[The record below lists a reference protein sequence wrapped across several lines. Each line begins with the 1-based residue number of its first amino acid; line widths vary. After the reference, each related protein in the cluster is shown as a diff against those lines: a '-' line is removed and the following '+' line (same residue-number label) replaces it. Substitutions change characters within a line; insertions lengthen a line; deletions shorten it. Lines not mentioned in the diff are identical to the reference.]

1 MADTPVHDDT
11 MLLPGAVA
19 EPAGGQQTAPLGG
32 RLPADALVDGVKI
45 GEYRVERLLG
55 EGGMGQVYA
64 AKQPVIG
71 KRVAIKI
78 LKTAFSND
86 AELVRRFLGEARA
99 VNKIGHPNII
109 DIFSFGQLPDGRQYF
124 VMEFLEGETLGER
137 ILREPL
143 ETEESQRLLLQACN
157 ALEAAHR
164 ERVVHRDLK
173 PDNLWIA
180 RPKHGQSFI
189 KVLDFGIAKLIETE
203 MVNVT
208 QTGVTMGTPMYMSP
222 EQCIGQNVDHRTDIY
237 AMGAMLYQV
246 FAGRL
251 PFDGRTF
258 AEVVAQQLTAVPQ
271 PPSQY
276 RPMSAPLEKLI
287 LGCLEKDAAKRPQSA
302 AELAILLEAALNPNA
317 PQALPMART
326 VALDLSALPAG
337 PVETRQGFAQH
348 EEKEKERERARD
360 KRAHYDPPAEGAE
373 AVVARPRRLGLL
385 VALAAGGVAIV
396 ITLVLLFGGG
406 SKKVVV
412 SSAPAPVQVASPPP
426 AAPPVVAPTPP
437 PAAPAPPPATV
448 ASPAPPVETVAPP
461 ARTPGRTGKH
471 NHAAD
476 DRPPSSPSS
485 PSPSPG
491 KRRRVDDPGLVK
503 DNPY

>member
-19 EPAGGQQTAPLGG
+19 EPANGQNTAPLGG
-32 RLPADALVDGVKI
+32 RLPADVLTEGVKI
-45 GEYRVERLLG
+45 GEYRVEKLLG

-137 ILREPL
+137 IAREPL
-143 ETEESQRLLLQACN
+143 APEEAKRLLTQACN

-164 ERVVHRDLK
+164 EKVVHRDLK

-180 RPKHGQSFI
+180 KPKHGESFI

-203 MVNVT
+203 LVNVT

-222 EQCIGQNVDHRTDIY
+222 EQCLGQNVDHRTDIY
-237 AMGAMLYQV
+237 AMGAMLYQI

-258 AEVVAQQLTAVPQ
+258 AEVVAQQLTAVPG
-271 PPSQY
+271 PPSQF
-276 RPMSAPLEKLI
+276 RPMSAKLEHLI
-287 LGCLEKDAAKRPQSA
+287 LACLEKNAAKRPQTA
-302 AELAILLEAALNPNA
+302 AELAVMLEAALDPNA
-317 PQALPMART
+317 AQTQSPVMART
-326 VALDLSALPAG
+326 VALDLSAIPPG
-337 PVETRQGFAQH
+337 PVETRQGFAGH
-348 EEKEKERERARD
+348 EAKEKSARYDAPVVRDRA
-360 KRAHYDPPAEGAE
+360 APGPA
-373 AVVARPRRLGLL
+373 PRRLG
-385 VALAAGGVAIV
+385 ALIAVAAGGLALV
-396 ITLVLLFGGG
+396 ITAIILLTGG
-406 SKKVVV
+406 SKKPVV
-412 SSAPAPVQVASPPP
+412 SAPPPPP
-426 AAPPVVAPTPP
+426 AKIELPQAPPPPSPASTATTQSPPAVEKQAPPTPP
-437 PAAPAPPPATV
+437 PETPPP
-448 ASPAPPVETVAPP
+448 P
-461 ARTPGRTGKH
+461 RTTRKRS
-471 NHAAD
+471 HAAEESGPTT
-476 DRPPSSPSS
+476 PPP
-485 PSPSPG
+485 

>member
-1 MADTPVHDDT
+1 
-11 MLLPGAVA
+11 
-19 EPAGGQQTAPLGG
+19 
-32 RLPADALVDGVKI
+32 
-45 GEYRVERLLG
+45 VEKLLG

-78 LKTAFSND
+78 LKSAFSND

-137 ILREPL
+137 IAREPL
-143 ETEESQRLLLQACN
+143 APEEAKRLLAQACN

-164 ERVVHRDLK
+164 EKVVHRDLK

-180 RPKHGQSFI
+180 RPKHGESFI
-189 KVLDFGIAKLIETE
+189 KVLDFGIAKLVETE
-203 MVNVT
+203 LVNVT

-237 AMGAMLYQV
+237 AMGAMLYQI

-258 AEVVAQQLTAVPQ
+258 AEVVAQQLTAVPG
-271 PPSQY
+271 PPSQF
-276 RPMSAPLEKLI
+276 RPMSAKLEQVI
-287 LGCLEKDAAKRPQSA
+287 LACLEKDAGKRPQTA
-302 AELAILLEAALNPNA
+302 AELAVMLEAALDPNA
-317 PQALPMART
+317 ARTQSPLART
-326 VALDLSALPAG
+326 VALDLSAIPPGA
-337 PVETRQGFAQH
+337 VETRQGFARH
-348 EEKEKERERARD
+348 EEKEKEKSARH
-360 KRAHYDPPAEGAE
+360 AALAAQGTAAPGPA
-373 AVVARPRRLGLL
+373 PRRLGTLIA
-385 VALAAGGVAIV
+385 VAAGGLAVVITAIV
-396 ITLVLLFGGG
+396 LLAGGG
-406 SKKVVV
+406 KKPVV
-412 SSAPAPVQVASPPP
+412 SAPPPPPAKVEPPQAPPPPPP
-426 AAPPVVAPTPP
+426 AANPTTQAPAAAERPAEVKPAETPP
-437 PAAPAPPPATV
+437 PPPRSIHTTKRGHAAEQTGTTPPP
-448 ASPAPPVETVAPP
+448 
-461 ARTPGRTGKH
+461 
-471 NHAAD
+471 
-476 DRPPSSPSS
+476 
-485 PSPSPG
+485 

>member
-19 EPAGGQQTAPLGG
+19 APAGGQATAPLGG
-32 RLPADALVDGVKI
+32 RLPADALSEGVQI
-45 GEYRVERLLG
+45 GEYRVEKLLG

-78 LKTAFSND
+78 LKSAFSND

-137 ILREPL
+137 IGREPL
-143 ETEESQRLLLQACN
+143 ETEEAKRLLMQACN

-164 ERVVHRDLK
+164 EKVVHRDLK

-180 RPKHGQSFI
+180 RPKHGNSFI

-237 AMGAMLYQV
+237 AMGAILYQV

-271 PPSQY
+271 PPSAY
-276 RPMSAPLEKLI
+276 RAMPAQLEQVI
-287 LGCLEKDAAKRPQSA
+287 LACLEKDAAKRPQSA
-302 AELAILLEAALNPNA
+302 AELGVMLEVALDPNHA
-317 PQALPMART
+317 SRSVPLART
-326 VALDLSALPAG
+326 VALDLSALPGG
-337 PVETRQGFAQH
+337 PVETRQGFAKH
-348 EEKEKERERARD
+348 EEKEKPAR
-360 KRAHYDPPAEGAE
+360 YQPQPE
-373 AVVARPRRLGLL
+373 VSQSIMPTPPRRLGTLIA
-385 VALAAGGVAIV
+385 VAAGGLAIV
-396 ITLVLLFGGG
+396 ITAIILLTGG
-406 SKKVVV
+406 SKKAVV
-412 SSAPAPVQVASPPP
+412 
-426 AAPPVVAPTPP
+426 TP
-437 PAAPAPPPATV
+437 PAPPPVVQPREIKPPPPPTQTV
-448 ASPAPPVETVAPP
+448 TPPPPPTVVTPPPPPPVEVTTPPTRTRGTKRQHTDEPP
-461 ARTPGRTGKH
+461 ATG
-471 NHAAD
+471 
-476 DRPPSSPSS
+476 PT
-485 PSPSPG
+485 

>member
-19 EPAGGQQTAPLGG
+19 EAANGQATSPLGG
-32 RLPADALVDGVKI
+32 RLPADALAEGVKI
-45 GEYRVERLLG
+45 GEYRVEKLLG

-78 LKTAFSND
+78 LKAAFSND

-124 VMEFLEGETLGER
+124 VMEFLEGETLSER
-137 ILREPL
+137 IAREPL
-143 ETEESQRLLLQACN
+143 EAEEAKRLLTQACN

-164 ERVVHRDLK
+164 EKVVHRDLK

-237 AMGAMLYQV
+237 AMGAMLYQI

-258 AEVVAQQLTAVPQ
+258 AEVVAQQLTAVPG

-276 RPMSAPLEKLI
+276 RPMSAKLEQLI
-287 LGCLEKDAAKRPQSA
+287 LACLEKDAAKRPQSA
-302 AELAILLEAALNPNA
+302 AELSVMLEAALDPNA
-317 PQALPMART
+317 ARTQSPMART
-326 VALDLSALPAG
+326 VALDLSAIPPGAI
-337 PVETRQGFAQH
+337 ETRQGFAGH
-348 EEKEKERERARD
+348 ETKDKPARYNPL
-360 KRAHYDPPAEGAE
+360 APSETVPPGPS
-373 AVVARPRRLGLL
+373 PRRLGTLIG
-385 VALAAGGVAIV
+385 VAAGGLAVV
-396 ITLVLLFGGG
+396 ITAIILLTGGNKKPVVTAPPPPPPKIEVAQPPPPPPPKANTTAEAPPAVDKPVTPPVEETKPPVRNTRT
-406 SKKVVV
+406 SKR
-412 SSAPAPVQVASPPP
+412 SHATEEPGTSPPP
-426 AAPPVVAPTPP
+426 
-437 PAAPAPPPATV
+437 
-448 ASPAPPVETVAPP
+448 
-461 ARTPGRTGKH
+461 R
-471 NHAAD
+471 
-476 DRPPSSPSS
+476 
-485 PSPSPG
+485 
-491 KRRRVDDPGLVK
+491 RRRVDDPGLVK

>member
-19 EPAGGQQTAPLGG
+19 EPAGAQATAPLGG
-32 RLPADALVDGVKI
+32 RLPADALTEGVKI
-45 GEYRVERLLG
+45 GEYRVDKLLG

-78 LKTAFSND
+78 LKAAFSND

-124 VMEFLEGETLGER
+124 VMEFLEGETLSER
-137 ILREPL
+137 IGREPL
-143 ETEESQRLLLQACN
+143 ETEEAKRLLLQACN

-164 ERVVHRDLK
+164 EKVVHRDLK

-180 RPKHGQSFI
+180 RPKHGLSFI

-203 MVNVT
+203 MVSVT

-237 AMGAMLYQV
+237 AMGAILYQV

-258 AEVVAQQLTAVPQ
+258 AEVVAQQLTAVPA
-271 PPSQY
+271 PPSQF
-276 RPMSAPLEKLI
+276 RAMSPALEQLI
-287 LGCLEKDAAKRPQSA
+287 LGCLEKDAAKRPQTASD
-302 AELAILLEAALNPNA
+302 LAMRLEVALDPNA
-317 PQALPMART
+317 AKLQTAAPLART
-326 VALDLSALPAG
+326 VALDLSAIPPGAI
-337 PVETRQGFAQH
+337 ETRQGFAQH
-348 EEKEKERERARD
+348 EGKEKPAR
-360 KRAHYDPPAEGAE
+360 YNPPS
-373 AVVARPRRLGLL
+373 
-385 VALAAGGVAIV
+385 ALN
-396 ITLVLLFGGG
+396 T
-406 SKKVVV
+406 
-412 SSAPAPVQVASPPP
+412 
-426 AAPPVVAPTPP
+426 
-437 PAAPAPPPATV
+437 AAPAPPRRLGTLIAVAAGGLAIVITAIILLTGGGKKPVVTAPPPPAPVRTEPSLPPPV
-448 ASPAPPVETVAPP
+448 PKAPPAAVVSPAAEVPPPPAETPAPPVRSGTHATKR
-461 ARTPGRTGKH
+461 AHTPDQPGTT
-471 NHAAD
+471 
-476 DRPPSSPSS
+476 SPTR
-485 PSPSPG
+485 
-491 KRRRVDDPGLVK
+491 RRRVDDPGLVK

>member
-1 MADTPVHDDT
+1 MADKPVHDDT

-19 EPAGGQQTAPLGG
+19 DAAPAQSTAPLGG
-32 RLPADALVDGVKI
+32 RLPADALAEGVKI

-78 LKTAFSND
+78 LKSAFSND

-143 ETEESQRLLLQACN
+143 ALDEAKRLLLQACN

-164 ERVVHRDLK
+164 EKVVHRDLK

-180 RPKHGQSFI
+180 RPKHGESFL
-189 KVLDFGIAKLIETE
+189 KVLDFGIAKLVETE

-237 AMGAMLYQV
+237 AMGAMLYQI

-271 PPSQY
+271 QPSHF
-276 RPMSAPLEKLI
+276 RPMSAALEHLI
-287 LGCLEKDAAKRPQSA
+287 LSCLEKDAAKRPQTA
-302 AELAILLEAALNPNA
+302 ADLGIMLEAALNPDGPA
-317 PQALPMART
+317 AQPMART
-326 VALDLSALPAG
+326 IALDLSALPVG
-337 PVETRQGFAQH
+337 RIETRQGFAQH
-348 EEKEKERERARD
+348 EDKPGQYQPPVGRAPSATMAVAPARRTVPLIAAAAGGLALIVLLLVLLTGGHKKAAVVVTPPPPPPPAEQPRAVKPPAPEPPPPPSQAVVSPPPEVTTPPARPPTHTA
-360 KRAHYDPPAEGAE
+360 KRAHPADDPG
-373 AVVARPRRLGLL
+373 
-385 VALAAGGVAIV
+385 
-396 ITLVLLFGGG
+396 T
-406 SKKVVV
+406 
-412 SSAPAPVQVASPPP
+412 
-426 AAPPVVAPTPP
+426 TPP
-437 PAAPAPPPATV
+437 P
-448 ASPAPPVETVAPP
+448 
-461 ARTPGRTGKH
+461 R
-471 NHAAD
+471 
-476 DRPPSSPSS
+476 
-485 PSPSPG
+485 
-491 KRRRVDDPGLVK
+491 RRRVDDPGLVK

>member
-1 MADTPVHDDT
+1 MGDKPVHDDT
-11 MLLPGAVA
+11 MLLPGAVV
-19 EPAGGQQTAPLGG
+19 EPAVAQPTSPLGG
-32 RLPADALVDGVKI
+32 RLPADALAEGVKI
-45 GEYRVERLLG
+45 GEYRVEKLLG

-78 LKTAFSND
+78 LKSAFSND

-137 ILREPL
+137 IQREPF
-143 ETEESQRLLLQACN
+143 ETEEAKRLLTQACN

-164 ERVVHRDLK
+164 EKVVHRDLK

-189 KVLDFGIAKLIETE
+189 KVLDFGIAKLVETE
-203 MVNVT
+203 IVNVT

-271 PPSQY
+271 PPSQF
-276 RPMSAPLEKLI
+276 RPMSAALERLI
-287 LGCLEKDAAKRPQSA
+287 LSCLEKDAAKRPQTA
-302 AELAILLEAALNPNA
+302 AELGIMLEAALSPGG
-317 PQALPMART
+317 PQAVPMPRT
-326 VALDLSALPAG
+326 VALDLSALPG
-337 PVETRQGFAQH
+337 GQIETRQGFAGL
-348 EEKEKERERARD
+348 EAKAKENPATY
-360 KRAHYDPPAEGAE
+360 HPPAMTEPPE
-373 AVVARPRRLGLL
+373 APPRRLGLL
-385 VALAAGGVAIV
+385 VGVGAVGLAILIAAVVALSGGH
-396 ITLVLLFGGG
+396 
-406 SKKVVV
+406 KKAVVTT
-412 SSAPAPVQVASPPP
+412 PPEPPP
-426 AAPPVVAPTPP
+426 APRIEPPPPKPQPTPP
-437 PAAPAPPPATV
+437 TTTANPAETPPATPPPREPPTTTAHDSPVHPPRVGKHPRPGDEPPPAT
-448 ASPAPPVETVAPP
+448 PP
-461 ARTPGRTGKH
+461 R
-471 NHAAD
+471 
-476 DRPPSSPSS
+476 
-485 PSPSPG
+485 
-491 KRRRVDDPGLVK
+491 RRRVDDPGLVK

>member
-19 EPAGGQQTAPLGG
+19 APAGGQSTQPLGG
-32 RLPADALVDGVKI
+32 RLPADALAEGVQI
-45 GEYRVERLLG
+45 GEYRVEKLLG

-78 LKTAFSND
+78 LKSAFSND

-137 ILREPL
+137 IGREPL
-143 ETEESQRLLLQACN
+143 ETEEAKRLLMQACN

-164 ERVVHRDLK
+164 EKVVHRDLK

-180 RPKHGQSFI
+180 RPKHGSSFI

-237 AMGAMLYQV
+237 AMGAILYQV

-271 PPSQY
+271 PPSAY
-276 RPMSAPLEKLI
+276 RAMPAPLEHLI
-287 LGCLEKDAAKRPQSA
+287 LACLEKDASKRPQSA
-302 AELAILLEAALNPNA
+302 SELGVMLEVALDPNQASRSA
-317 PQALPMART
+317 PLART
-326 VALDLSALPAG
+326 VALDLSALPAAAAAI
-337 PVETRQGFAQH
+337 ETRQGFAKH
-348 EEKEKERERARD
+348 EEKDKPARFQ
-360 KRAHYDPPAEGAE
+360 PPAPSPLSQSAMP
-373 AVVARPRRLGLL
+373 VPPRRLGTLIA
-385 VALAAGGVAIV
+385 VGAGGLAVV
-396 ITLVLLFGGG
+396 ITAIILLTGG
-406 SKKVVV
+406 SKKAAVV
-412 SSAPAPVQVASPPP
+412 APPP
-426 AAPPVVAPTPP
+426 PPPVVERRVVPP
-437 PAAPAPPPATV
+437 PAPPPQV
-448 ASPAPPVETVAPP
+448 QPP
-461 ARTPGRTGKH
+461 AAEVKPEPPPAEVKPEPPRATTRTTK
-471 NHAAD
+471 
-476 DRPPSSPSS
+476 RPRSDEPASGSTT
-485 PSPSPG
+485 

>member
-11 MLLPGAVA
+11 MLLPGAVG
-19 EPAGGQQTAPLGG
+19 EPANGQNTSPLGG
-32 RLPADALVDGVKI
+32 RLPADVLSEGVKI
-45 GEYRVERLLG
+45 GEYRVEKMLG

-71 KRVAIKI
+71 KRVAVKI
-78 LKTAFSND
+78 LKAAFSND

-137 ILREPL
+137 IAREPL
-143 ETEESQRLLLQACN
+143 EPEEAKRLLIQACN

-180 RPKHGQSFI
+180 RPKHGASFI

-237 AMGAMLYQV
+237 AMGAMLYQI

-258 AEVVAQQLTAVPQ
+258 AEVVAQQLTAVPA
-271 PPSQY
+271 PPSQF
-276 RPMSAPLEKLI
+276 RPMPAKLEQLI
-287 LGCLEKDAAKRPQSA
+287 LACLEKDAGKRPQTA
-302 AELAILLEAALNPNA
+302 AELAVMLEAALDPSA
-317 PQALPMART
+317 PKTQSPMART
-326 VALDLSALPAG
+326 VALDLSAIPPG

-348 EEKEKERERARD
+348 EEKEKPARYSPPSARETA
-360 KRAHYDPPAEGAE
+360 APA
-373 AVVARPRRLGLL
+373 PRRLGTLIG
-385 VALAAGGVAIV
+385 VAAAGLALV
-396 ITLVLLFGGG
+396 ITAIILLGGG
-406 SKKVVV
+406 SKKTVVREPPPPPPRV
-412 SSAPAPVQVASPPP
+412 EQPPAQPPPPP
-426 AAPPVVAPTPP
+426 AAGVTPP
-437 PAAPAPPPATV
+437 PAAANPPAQTSTPPPAQTSTPPPHHTSKRV
-448 ASPAPPVETVAPP
+448 RASDEPGTPPP
-461 ARTPGRTGKH
+461 R
-471 NHAAD
+471 
-476 DRPPSSPSS
+476 
-485 PSPSPG
+485 
-491 KRRRVDDPGLVK
+491 RRRVDDPGLVK

>member
-1 MADTPVHDDT
+1 MGSDPPHEDT

-19 EPAGGQQTAPLGG
+19 AAQQAQPTSPLGG
-32 RLPADALVDGVKI
+32 RLPADALAEGVQI
-45 GEYRVERLLG
+45 GEYRVEKLLG

-78 LKTAFSND
+78 LKAAFSND

-124 VMEFLEGETLGER
+124 VMEFLEGETLADRIER
-137 ILREPL
+137 EALDL
-143 ETEESQRLLLQACN
+143 EEAKRLLVQACN

-164 ERVVHRDLK
+164 EKVVHRDLK
-173 PDNLWIA
+173 PENLWIA
-180 RPKHGQSFI
+180 RPKHGSSFI

-203 MVNVT
+203 VINVT

-258 AEVVAQQLTAVPQ
+258 AEVVAQQLTAVPP
-271 PPSQY
+271 PPSQF
-276 RPMSAPLEKLI
+276 RAMSPRLEQLI
-287 LGCLEKDAAKRPQSA
+287 LGCLEKDPGKRPQTA
-302 AELAILLEAALNPNA
+302 AELAVLLEAALTPGS
-317 PQALPMART
+317 PDVLPMAKT
-326 VALDLSALPAG
+326 IAIDTSAMPAG
-337 PVETRQGFAQH
+337 PIETRQGFAQH
-348 EEKEKERERARD
+348 EAKDRSPA
-360 KRAHYDPPAEGAE
+360 YNPPTDVAPSAAAAPPRRVGALI
-373 AVVARPRRLGLL
+373 AVVAAG
-385 VALAAGGVAIV
+385 LAALVIGAVVLSSGGQ
-396 ITLVLLFGGG
+396 
-406 SKKVVV
+406 KKTT
-412 SSAPAPVQVASPPP
+412 PV
-426 AAPPVVAPTPP
+426 AAP
-437 PAAPAPPPATV
+437 APAPPPAMHQPPP
-448 ASPAPPVETVAPP
+448 APAPPTPPTPETKVAAPAPSTPAVETPPPSAAAAPP
-461 ARTPGRTGKH
+461 RTTRRPRASDEGTAPARPTK
-471 NHAAD
+471 
-476 DRPPSSPSS
+476 
-485 PSPSPG
+485 
-491 KRRRVDDPGLVK
+491 RRVDDRGLVN

>member
-1 MADTPVHDDT
+1 LVGKRAMADTPVHDDT
-11 MLLPGAVA
+11 LLLPGAVA
-19 EPAGGQQTAPLGG
+19 EPAGAQATAPLGG
-32 RLPADALVDGVKI
+32 RLPADALAEGVKI
-45 GEYRVERLLG
+45 GEYRVEKLLG

-78 LKTAFSND
+78 LKAAFSND

-124 VMEFLEGETLGER
+124 VMEFLEGETLSER
-137 ILREPL
+137 IGREPL
-143 ETEESQRLLLQACN
+143 ETEEAKRLLLQACN

-164 ERVVHRDLK
+164 EKVVHRDLK

-180 RPKHGQSFI
+180 RPKHGLSFI

-203 MVNVT
+203 VVNVT

-237 AMGAMLYQV
+237 AMGAILYQI

-258 AEVVAQQLTAVPQ
+258 AEVVAQQLTAVPA
-271 PPSQY
+271 PPSQF
-276 RPMSAPLEKLI
+276 RPMTAKLEQLI
-287 LGCLEKDAAKRPQSA
+287 LACLEKSAAKRPQSA
-302 AELAILLEAALNPNA
+302 AELAVMLETALDPNA
-317 PQALPMART
+317 ARTQSPAMART
-326 VALDLSALPAG
+326 VALDLSAMPPGAI
-337 PVETRQGFAQH
+337 ETRQGFAGH
-348 EEKEKERERARD
+348 EDKDKPAR
-360 KRAHYDPPAEGAE
+360 YSPPAANDTAPPGPA
-373 AVVARPRRLGLL
+373 PRRLGTLIA
-385 VALAAGGVAIV
+385 VAAGGLAIV
-396 ITLVLLFGGG
+396 ITAIILLTGGG
-406 SKKVVV
+406 KKPVVT
-412 SSAPAPVQVASPPP
+412 APPPAPRVEPPRAQPPPPPP
-426 AAPPVVAPTPP
+426 AATVTSPPAATNPP
-437 PAAPAPPPATV
+437 PAATNPPPAAAEIPAPPPRHTSKRAR
-448 ASPAPPVETVAPP
+448 ASDEPGP
-461 ARTPGRTGKH
+461 TP
-471 NHAAD
+471 
-476 DRPPSSPSS
+476 S
-485 PSPSPG
+485 